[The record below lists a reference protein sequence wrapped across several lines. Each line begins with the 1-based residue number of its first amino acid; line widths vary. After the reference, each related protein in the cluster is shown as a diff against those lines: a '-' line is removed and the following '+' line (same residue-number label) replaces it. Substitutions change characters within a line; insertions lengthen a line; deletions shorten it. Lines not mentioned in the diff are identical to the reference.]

1 MISSCDICFNNT
13 RAKVLQEGGGREA
26 APSVSLPI
34 PCLERMRFYLCRRF
48 NEEIMGRFYA
58 YGYFFF
64 YLDSEVKAGSGA
76 RK

>member
-1 MISSCDICFNNT
+1 
-13 RAKVLQEGGGREA
+13 
-26 APSVSLPI
+26 
-34 PCLERMRFYLCRRF
+34 MRFYLCRRF